1 MRINI
6 LSLEKIIKTDA
17 KLAFLIA
24 LSLFFSLTQP
34 ISQAAGDFPPQVLK
48 TSINACQKNC
58 QSTFENGLKS
68 RFSESV
74 LNQKRPAYQP
84 ALLQYCAKSCQ
95 CTFTTLSQKV
105 SFKDYAQFEQ
115 QMVTPGAIP
124 NPAVNNAILECSKGC
139 AEQHR
144 LELQTI
150 KSKLQP

>member
-1 MRINI
+1 MRRHQ
-6 LSLEKIIKTDA
+6 IIKTDI
-17 KLAFLIA
+17 KLAFIIPFFL
-24 LSLFFSLTQP
+24 LFSLLLFNLLQP
-34 ISQAAGDFPPQVLK
+34 ISLAAGDFPPQALK

-74 LNQKRPAYQP
+74 LNQKRPGYQP

-95 CTFTTLSQKV
+95 CTFETLSQKV
-105 SFKDYAQFEQ
+105 SFKEYSQFEK
-115 QMVTPGAIP
+115 QMVTPGATP
-124 NPAVNNAILECSKGC
+124 NPKINNAIIECSKGC
-139 AEQHR
+139 ADQHR